1 MRVVLVHDWFAGAG
15 QDLRT
20 LQSLAALFPDSKIA
34 TMYYDHR
41 HFPPDIARHQI
52 QTSFLQKIPGK
63 AKYSYHLMPAYL
75 RAIKQFN
82 FSDIDLMISNT
93 NGFAKGAIVSDSAL
107 NVCYLHQPMP
117 FAWQPLDQQFPKNEI
132 NPIRYRFIE
141 NLSARFRQWDLE
153 TASRVGLFIANSES
167 SQRAIKRIYGRP
179 SKIIYPPVDTDYF
192 NPEQSNRSD
201 YFLIVGPVIRN
212 RGIEIAVEAFH
223 DIREK
228 LIVAG
233 DGPDFYRLVNKAPS
247 NVSFTGHVEDAKLR
261 QLYRECRALI
271 LTSQSDFSIA
281 AIEAAA
287 CGKPV
292 ICLGET
298 GIRET
303 FGEQI
308 GSKAVKLNVGNYGI
322 YAGERSAAA
331 LKDAIKMINQRIFNP
346 EQLRNNAMRFT
357 RQIFFND
364 IRDFLMEA
372 YSLFRRDG
380 LIKLEQRLLG

>member
-1 MRVVLVHDWFAGAG
+1 MRVVLVHDWFTGAG

-34 TMYYDHR
+34 TMYYDYR
-41 HFPPDIARHQI
+41 HFPLDIARHQI

-63 AKYSYHLMPAYL
+63 AKYSYHLMPVYL
-75 RAIKQFN
+75 RAVKQLN
-82 FSDIDLMISNT
+82 FSDIDLVISNT
-93 NGFAKGAIVSDSAL
+93 RGFAKGAIVSDSVL

-117 FAWQPLDQQFPKNEI
+117 FAWQPLDLQYPQNEI
-132 NPIRYRFIE
+132 NPIRYKFIA
-141 NLSARFRQWDLE
+141 NLSVRFRQWDLE

-179 SKIIYPPVDTDYF
+179 SQIIYPPIDTDYF
-192 NPEQSNRSD
+192 TPEQSNRGE
-201 YFLIVGPVIRN
+201 YYLIVGPTNRN
-212 RGIEIAVEAFH
+212 RGIEIAIEAFH

-228 LIVAG
+228 LIIAG
-233 DGPDFYRLVNKAPS
+233 DGLDFYRLVNKAPS
-247 NVSFTGHVEDAKLR
+247 NVSFTGHVEDIKLR

-271 LTSQSDFSIA
+271 LTSQSDFSMA
-281 AIEAAA
+281 VIEAAA

-292 ICLGET
+292 ICLGEC
-298 GIRET
+298 GVRET
-303 FGEQI
+303 LGEQI
-308 GSKAVKLNVGNYGI
+308 GPESVKMNIGAYGI

-331 LKDAIKMINQRIFNP
+331 LKEAIKMFNQVKFDSG
-346 EQLRNNAMRFT
+346 QLRNNALRFSK
-357 RQIFFND
+357 QIFFNNM
-364 IRDFLMEA
+364 RDFMTEA